1 MRYVLL
7 TTALLFTTSAANAQN
22 CVTISIGGGQ
32 YITECEK
39 PKPGI
44 AISPNGNPYLY
55 VPGRPK
61 PCLTTV
67 LSDGTVVT
75 QCE

>member
-7 TTALLFTTSAANAQN
+7 TTTALLFTTSAANAQN
-22 CVTISIGGGQ
+22 CVTIPIGSGQ
-32 YITECEK
+32 YVTECEK
-39 PKPGI
+39 PRPGI
-44 AISPNGNPYLY
+44 ALGPNGPYVY
-55 VPGRPK
+55 APGRPK

-75 QCE
+75 QC